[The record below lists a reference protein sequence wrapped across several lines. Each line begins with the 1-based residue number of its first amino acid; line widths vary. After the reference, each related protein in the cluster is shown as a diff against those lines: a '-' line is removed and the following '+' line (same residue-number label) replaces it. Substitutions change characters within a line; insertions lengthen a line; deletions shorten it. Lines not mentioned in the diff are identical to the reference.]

1 MDSLTVQEFLKVEF
15 NGFGYGDGYGYGD
28 GDGYGDGYGSGDGYG
43 FGPGYGDG
51 SGYGYGDGSGSGYG
65 SGSGSGSGSGYGYGF
80 GSGDGY
86 GDGSGYGDGDGSGLK
101 SLCGEP
107 VYMIDGVPTIITGLR
122 GSVAMGF
129 IVMADLSKRRTFVVK
144 GSGKFAHGE
153 DLHAAQAA
161 LEEKLFDDMPVEEKL
176 EAFREQF
183 APGEAYTVA
192 DFYDWHHRLTG
203 SCTQGRDAFAQDHG
217 LSMSDAMTPEEFI
230 DLTKD
235 AFGGR
240 IIRQLAEHYGIDL

>member
-1 MDSLTVQEFLKVEF
+1 MDSLTVQEFLKVDF
-15 NGFGYGDGYGYGD
+15 NGSGYGSGFGYGSGYGD
-28 GDGYGDGYGSGDGYG
+28 GDGYGSGDGDG
-43 FGPGYGDG
+43 DGDG
-51 SGYGYGDGSGSGYG
+51 SGYGSGYG
-65 SGSGSGSGSGYGYGF
+65 SGSGDGDGYG
-80 GSGDGY
+80 SGY
-86 GDGSGYGDGDGSGLK
+86 GDGSGYGLK

-129 IVMADLSKRRTFVVK
+129 IVMTDLSKRKTFVVK
-144 GSGKFAHGE
+144 GGGKFAHGE

-183 APGEAYTVA
+183 TPGETYTVA

-203 SCTQGRDAFAQDHG
+203 SCTQGRDAFAQDHE
-217 LSMSDAMTPEEFI
+217 LSMNDAMTPEEFI

-240 IIRQLAEHYGIDL
+240 IIRQLAEHYGINL

>member
-15 NGFGYGDGYGYGD
+15 NGYGDGSGD
-28 GDGYGDGYGSGDGYG
+28 GDGYGDGDGSGDG
-43 FGPGYGDG
+43 D
-51 SGYGYGDGSGSGYG
+51 GYGDGSGSGYG
-65 SGSGSGSGSGYGYGF
+65 YCSGD
-80 GSGDGY
+80 GDGY
-86 GDGSGYGDGDGSGLK
+86 GSGDGLK

-129 IVMADLSKRRTFVVK
+129 IVMTDLSKRKTFVVK
-144 GSGKFAHGE
+144 GGGKFAHGE

-161 LEEKLFDDMPVEEKL
+161 LEEKLFDDMPIEEKL
-176 EAFREQF
+176 EAFREKF
-183 APGEAYTVA
+183 TPGEAYTVA

-203 SCTQGRDAFAQDHG
+203 SCSQGRDAFAQDHG

-230 DLTKD
+230 NLTKD

>member
-15 NGFGYGDGYGYGD
+15 NGY
-28 GDGYGDGYGSGDGYG
+28 GYGSGH
-43 FGPGYGDG
+43 
-51 SGYGYGDGSGSGYG
+51 GYGYGDGSGDGFGFGDGSGYG
-65 SGSGSGSGSGYGYGF
+65 SGYGSGFGDDSGSGFGYGYGF
-80 GSGDGY
+80 G
-86 GDGSGYGDGDGSGLK
+86 DGSGSGSGLK

-129 IVMADLSKRRTFVVK
+129 IVMTDLSKRRTFVVK
-144 GSGKFAHGE
+144 GGGKFAHGE

-183 APGEAYTVA
+183 TPGEAYTVA
-192 DFYDWHHRLTG
+192 DFYAWHHRLTG
-203 SCTQGRDAFAQDHG
+203 SCTQGRDAFAQDHE

-230 DLTKD
+230 NLTKD

>member
-1 MDSLTVQEFLKVEF
+1 MDSLTVQEFLRVEF
-15 NGFGYGDGYGYGD
+15 N
-28 GDGYGDGYGSGDGYG
+28 
-43 FGPGYGDG
+43 GYGDG
-51 SGYGYGDGSGSGYG
+51 SGYGSGYG
-65 SGSGSGSGSGYGYGF
+65 SGSGSGYGSGYGS

-86 GDGSGYGDGDGSGLK
+86 GYGDGYGDGYGYGYGLK

-129 IVMADLSKRRTFVVK
+129 IVMTDLSKRKTFVVK
-144 GSGKFAHGE
+144 GGGKFAHGE

-161 LEEKLFDDMPVEEKL
+161 LEEKLFDDMPIEEKL
-176 EAFREQF
+176 EAFREKF
-183 APGEAYTVA
+183 TPGEAYTVA

-203 SCTQGRDAFAQDHG
+203 SCSQGRDAFAQDHG

-230 DLTKD
+230 NLTKD

>member
-15 NGFGYGDGYGYGD
+15 NGDGD
-28 GDGYGDGYGSGDGYG
+28 GDGDGSGYGSGY
-43 FGPGYGDG
+43 GYGDG
-51 SGYGYGDGSGSGYG
+51 SGYGYGYGSGYG
-65 SGSGSGSGSGYGYGF
+65 DGYGD
-80 GSGDGY
+80 GDGS
-86 GDGSGYGDGDGSGLK
+86 GDGSGYGDGDGSGYGYGYGYGSGSGDGDGSGYGDGSGLK

-129 IVMADLSKRRTFVVK
+129 IVMTDLSKRKTFVVK
-144 GSGKFAHGE
+144 GGGKFAHGE

-161 LEEKLFDDMPVEEKL
+161 LEEKLFDDMPVEEKF
-176 EAFREQF
+176 EAFREKF
-183 APGEAYTVA
+183 TPGEAYTVA

-203 SCTQGRDAFAQDHG
+203 SCSQGRDAFAQGHE
-217 LSMSDAMTPEEFI
+217 LSMNDAMTPEEFI

>member
-15 NGFGYGDGYGYGD
+15 NGYGYGYGYGSGSGYGSGYGSGSGD
-28 GDGYGDGYGSGDGYG
+28 GDGYGDGYGYGYGYGSGDGCGYG
-43 FGPGYGDG
+43 YGYGYGDG
-51 SGYGYGDGSGSGYG
+51 SGYGYGDGSGY
-65 SGSGSGSGSGYGYGF
+65 
-80 GSGDGY
+80 
-86 GDGSGYGDGDGSGLK
+86 GLK
-101 SLCGEP
+101 TLCGEP

-144 GSGKFAHGE
+144 GGGKFAHGE

-183 APGEAYTVA
+183 TPGEAYTVA

-203 SCTQGRDAFAQDHG
+203 SCTQGRDAFAQDHE
-217 LSMSDAMTPEEFI
+217 LSMNDAMTPEEFI

>member
-1 MDSLTVQEFLKVEF
+1 MDSLTVQEFLKVDF
-15 NGFGYGDGYGYGD
+15 DGSGYGDGYGSGSGYGDGYGYG
-28 GDGYGDGYGSGDGYG
+28 
-43 FGPGYGDG
+43 
-51 SGYGYGDGSGSGYG
+51 YG
-65 SGSGSGSGSGYGYGF
+65 SGSGSGDGFGSGSGSGDGFGSGSGDGSGDGDGFGSGSGY
-80 GSGDGY
+80 
-86 GDGSGYGDGDGSGLK
+86 GLK

-129 IVMADLSKRRTFVVK
+129 IVMADLSKRKTFVVK
-144 GSGKFAHGE
+144 GGGRFAHGA
-153 DLHAAQAA
+153 DLHAAQTA
-161 LEEKLFDDMPVEEKL
+161 LEEKLFDDMPIEEKL

-183 APGEAYTVA
+183 APGGAYTVA

-203 SCTQGRDAFAQDHG
+203 SCTQGRDAFAQDHE

-240 IIRQLAEHYGIDL
+240 IIRQLAEYYGIDL

>member
-15 NGFGYGDGYGYGD
+15 NGYGD
-28 GDGYGDGYGSGDGYG
+28 GSGDGD
-43 FGPGYGDG
+43 GYGDG
-51 SGYGYGDGSGSGYG
+51 SGYGYGDGSGDGDGDGSGYG
-65 SGSGSGSGSGYGYGF
+65 SGYGSGSGSGSGYGYG
-80 GSGDGY
+80 D
-86 GDGSGYGDGDGSGLK
+86 GDGDGLK

-144 GSGKFAHGE
+144 GGGKFAHGE

-183 APGEAYTVA
+183 TPGEAYTVA

-203 SCTQGRDAFAQDHG
+203 SCTQGRDAFAQDHE

>member
-1 MDSLTVQEFLKVEF
+1 MDSLTVQDFLKVEF
-15 NGFGYGDGYGYGD
+15 N
-28 GDGYGDGYGSGDGYG
+28 
-43 FGPGYGDG
+43 
-51 SGYGYGDGSGSGYG
+51 
-65 SGSGSGSGSGYGYGF
+65 GSGSGSGSGYGYGY
-80 GSGDGY
+80 GSGDGS
-86 GDGSGYGDGDGSGLK
+86 GDGSGYGYGSGYGSGYGYGYGDGSSSGDGSGDGSGYGYGSGYGSGYGGGLK

-107 VYMIDGVPTIITGLR
+107 VYMIDDVPTIITGLR

-129 IVMADLSKRRTFVVK
+129 IVMTDLSKRKTFVVK
-144 GSGKFAHGE
+144 GGGKFAHGE

-161 LEEKLFDDMPVEEKL
+161 LEEKLFDDMPIEEKL

-183 APGEAYTVA
+183 TPGEAYTVA

-203 SCTQGRDAFAQDHG
+203 SCTQGRDAFAQDHE
-217 LSMSDAMTPEEFI
+217 LSMNDAMTPEEFI

>member
-15 NGFGYGDGYGYGD
+15 NGSGYGSGSGYGYGYGD
-28 GDGYGDGYGSGDGYG
+28 GSGSGYGDGDGDGD
-43 FGPGYGDG
+43 GDG
-51 SGYGYGDGSGSGYG
+51 SGYGYGDGSG
-65 SGSGSGSGSGYGYGF
+65 
-80 GSGDGY
+80 
-86 GDGSGYGDGDGSGLK
+86 DGSGYGDGSGDGDGYGDGDGSGDGDGYGLK

-129 IVMADLSKRRTFVVK
+129 IVMTDLSKRKTCVVK
-144 GSGKFAHGE
+144 GGGKFAHGE

-183 APGEAYTVA
+183 TPGEAYTVA

-217 LSMSDAMTPEEFI
+217 LSMNDAMTPEEFI

-240 IIRQLAEHYGIDL
+240 IIRQLAEHYGIEL

>member
-1 MDSLTVQEFLKVEF
+1 MDSLTVQEFLKVDF
-15 NGFGYGDGYGYGD
+15 SGSGDGYGSGYGDGYGDGYGYGS
-28 GDGYGDGYGSGDGYG
+28 GSGYGDGSGYGSGDGYG
-43 FGPGYGDG
+43 
-51 SGYGYGDGSGSGYG
+51 
-65 SGSGSGSGSGYGYGF
+65 
-80 GSGDGY
+80 
-86 GDGSGYGDGDGSGLK
+86 LK
-101 SLCGEP
+101 TLCGEP

-129 IVMADLSKRRTFVVK
+129 IVMTDLSKRRTFVVK
-144 GSGKFAHGE
+144 GGGKFAHGE

-183 APGEAYTVA
+183 TSGEAYTVA

-217 LSMSDAMTPEEFI
+217 LSMSDAMTPEDFI

>member
-1 MDSLTVQEFLKVEF
+1 MDSLTVQDFLKVEF
-15 NGFGYGDGYGYGD
+15 N
-28 GDGYGDGYGSGDGYG
+28 
-43 FGPGYGDG
+43 
-51 SGYGYGDGSGSGYG
+51 
-65 SGSGSGSGSGYGYGF
+65 GSGSGSGSGYGYGY
-80 GSGDGY
+80 GSGDGSGDGSGYGYGSGYGSGYGYGYGDGSSSGDGSGDGSGSGSGY
-86 GDGSGYGDGDGSGLK
+86 GDGSGYGSGYGGGLK

-107 VYMIDGVPTIITGLR
+107 VYMIDDVPTIITGLR

-129 IVMADLSKRRTFVVK
+129 IVMTDLSKRKTFVVK
-144 GSGKFAHGE
+144 GGGKFAHGE

-161 LEEKLFDDMPVEEKL
+161 LEEKLFDDMPIEEKL

-183 APGEAYTVA
+183 TPGEAYTVA

-203 SCTQGRDAFAQDHG
+203 SCTQGRDAFAQDHE
-217 LSMSDAMTPEEFI
+217 LSMNDAMTPEEFI

>member
-15 NGFGYGDGYGYGD
+15 NGYGNGSGDGDGSGNGDGYGDGSGNGDGYGYGD
-28 GDGYGDGYGSGDGYG
+28 GSGDGYG
-43 FGPGYGDG
+43 YGYGYG
-51 SGYGYGDGSGSGYG
+51 SGYGYGYGSGYG
-65 SGSGSGSGSGYGYGF
+65 
-80 GSGDGY
+80 
-86 GDGSGYGDGDGSGLK
+86 LK
-101 SLCGEP
+101 TLCGEP

-129 IVMADLSKRRTFVVK
+129 IVMFDLSKRKTFVVK
-144 GSGKFAHGE
+144 GGGKFAHGE

-183 APGEAYTVA
+183 TPGEAYTVA

-203 SCTQGRDAFAQDHG
+203 SCTQGRDAFAQDHE
-217 LSMSDAMTPEEFI
+217 LSMNDAMTPEEFI

>member
-1 MDSLTVQEFLKVEF
+1 MDSLTVQEFLKVDF
-15 NGFGYGDGYGYGD
+15 DGSGSGSGYGDG
-28 GDGYGDGYGSGDGYG
+28 
-43 FGPGYGDG
+43 FG
-51 SGYGYGDGSGSGYG
+51 SGYGYGDGSGYGAG
-65 SGSGSGSGSGYGYGF
+65 SGSGSGD

-86 GDGSGYGDGDGSGLK
+86 GDGFGFGSGSGDGDGFGFGFGLK

-107 VYMIDGVPTIITGLR
+107 VYMIDGVLTIITGIR

-144 GSGKFAHGE
+144 GGGKFAHGV
-153 DLHAAQAA
+153 DLHAAQTA
-161 LEEKLFDDMPVEEKL
+161 LEEKLFDDMPIEEKL

-203 SCTQGRDAFAQDHG
+203 SCTQGRDAFAQDHE

-240 IIRQLAEHYGIDL
+240 IIRQLAEYYGIDL

>member
-1 MDSLTVQEFLKVEF
+1 MDSLTVQEFLKVDF
-15 NGFGYGDGYGYGD
+15 S
-28 GDGYGDGYGSGDGYG
+28 GDGYGSGYGYG
-43 FGPGYGDG
+43 SGDG
-51 SGYGYGDGSGSGYG
+51 SGSGYGYGYGYGYGSGSGYGDGSGSGDGYG
-65 SGSGSGSGSGYGYGF
+65 SGSGSGSGYGDGYGYGY
-80 GSGDGY
+80 GY
-86 GDGSGYGDGDGSGLK
+86 GLK

-129 IVMADLSKRRTFVVK
+129 ILLIDLSKRKTFVVK
-144 GSGKFAHGE
+144 GGGKFAHGE

-161 LEEKLFDDMPVEEKL
+161 LEEKLFDDMPIEEKL
-176 EAFREQF
+176 EAFREKF
-183 APGEAYTVA
+183 TPGEAYTVA

-203 SCTQGRDAFAQDHG
+203 SCSQGRDAFAQGHE
-217 LSMSDAMTPEEFI
+217 LSMNDAMTPEEFI

>member
-15 NGFGYGDGYGYGD
+15 NGD
-28 GDGYGDGYGSGDGYG
+28 GSGDGD
-43 FGPGYGDG
+43 GYGDG
-51 SGYGYGDGSGSGYG
+51 SGYGYGSGDGYGDGDGSGD
-65 SGSGSGSGSGYGYGF
+65 
-80 GSGDGY
+80 GDGY
-86 GDGSGYGDGDGSGLK
+86 GDGSGSGYGYCSGDGDGYGSGDGLK

-129 IVMADLSKRRTFVVK
+129 IVMTDLSKRKTFVVK
-144 GSGKFAHGE
+144 GGGKFAHGE

-161 LEEKLFDDMPVEEKL
+161 LQEKLFDDMPIEEKL
-176 EAFREQF
+176 EAFREKF
-183 APGEAYTVA
+183 TPGEAYTVA

-203 SCTQGRDAFAQDHG
+203 SCSQGRDAFAQDHG

-230 DLTKD
+230 NLTKD

>member
-15 NGFGYGDGYGYGD
+15 NGYGSGDGYGYGYGSGDGSGCGCGSGSGYGSGDGDGYGSGYGDGSGDGDGDGDGYGYGD
-28 GDGYGDGYGSGDGYG
+28 GS
-43 FGPGYGDG
+43 GDG
-51 SGYGYGDGSGSGYG
+51 SGYGY
-65 SGSGSGSGSGYGYGF
+65 
-80 GSGDGY
+80 
-86 GDGSGYGDGDGSGLK
+86 GLK

-129 IVMADLSKRRTFVVK
+129 IVMTDLSKRRTFVVK
-144 GSGKFAHGE
+144 GGGKFAHGE

-161 LEEKLFDDMPVEEKL
+161 LEEKLFDDMPIEEKL

-183 APGEAYTVA
+183 TPGEAYTVA

-203 SCTQGRDAFAQDHG
+203 SCTQGRDAFAQDHELG
-217 LSMSDAMTPEEFI
+217 MNDAMTPEEFI

>member
-1 MDSLTVQEFLKVEF
+1 MDSLTVQEFLKVDF
-15 NGFGYGDGYGYGD
+15 SGYGDGSGYGSGSGDGYGDGYGD
-28 GDGYGDGYGSGDGYG
+28 GDGYGYGSGYGYGYGSGS
-43 FGPGYGDG
+43 G
-51 SGYGYGDGSGSGYG
+51 SGYGYGDGSGD
-65 SGSGSGSGSGYGYGF
+65 
-80 GSGDGY
+80 GSGDG
-86 GDGSGYGDGDGSGLK
+86 LK
-101 SLCGEP
+101 TLCGEP

-129 IVMADLSKRRTFVVK
+129 IVMTDLSKRKTFVVK
-144 GSGKFAHGE
+144 GGGKFAHGE

-183 APGEAYTVA
+183 TPGEAYTVA

-203 SCTQGRDAFAQDHG
+203 SCTQGRDAFAQDHE
-217 LSMSDAMTPEEFI
+217 LSMNDAMTPEEFI

>member
-1 MDSLTVQEFLKVEF
+1 MDSLTVQEFLKADF
-15 NGFGYGDGYGYGD
+15 
-28 GDGYGDGYGSGDGYG
+28 S
-43 FGPGYGDG
+43 GYGDG
-51 SGYGYGDGSGSGYG
+51 SGYGYGY
-65 SGSGSGSGSGYGYGF
+65 

-86 GDGSGYGDGDGSGLK
+86 GDGSGYGYGYGYGYGSGDGYGYGSGSGYGYGYGYGYGSGDGYGSGYGLK

-107 VYMIDGVPTIITGLR
+107 IYMIDGVPTIITGIR
-122 GSVAMGF
+122 GFVAMGF
-129 IVMADLSKRRTFVVK
+129 IVMADLSKRKTFVVK
-144 GSGKFAHGE
+144 GGGKFAHGE

-161 LEEKLFDDMPVEEKL
+161 LEEKLFDDMPIEEKL

-203 SCTQGRDAFAQDHG
+203 SCTQGRDAFAQDHE

-240 IIRQLAEHYGIDL
+240 IIRQLAAHYGIDL

>member
-1 MDSLTVQEFLKVEF
+1 MDSLTVQEFLKVDF
-15 NGFGYGDGYGYGD
+15 SGYGDGSGYGSGSGDGYGSGSGD
-28 GDGYGDGYGSGDGYG
+28 GDGYGDGYGD
-43 FGPGYGDG
+43 
-51 SGYGYGDGSGSGYG
+51 
-65 SGSGSGSGSGYGYGF
+65 

-86 GDGSGYGDGDGSGLK
+86 GDGSGDGSGDGDGYGDGSGDGYGDGSGLK

-129 IVMADLSKRRTFVVK
+129 IVMTDLSKRKTFVVK
-144 GSGKFAHGE
+144 GGGKFAHGE

-183 APGEAYTVA
+183 TPGEAYTVA

-235 AFGGR
+235 AFGGW
-240 IIRQLAEHYGIDL
+240 IIRQLAEYYGIDL

>member
-1 MDSLTVQEFLKVEF
+1 MDSLTVQEFLKVDF
-15 NGFGYGDGYGYGD
+15 SGYGDGDGSGFGSGYGFGSGFGDGDGSGYGYGYGYGD
-28 GDGYGDGYGSGDGYG
+28 GDGD
-43 FGPGYGDG
+43 GDG
-51 SGYGYGDGSGSGYG
+51 SGFGYGYGYGDGSGSGYG
-65 SGSGSGSGSGYGYGF
+65 
-80 GSGDGY
+80 Y
-86 GDGSGYGDGDGSGLK
+86 GDGLK

-107 VYMIDGVPTIITGLR
+107 VYMIDGVPTIITEIR
-122 GSVAMGF
+122 GSVAMGS
-129 IVMADLSKRRTFVVK
+129 IVMADLSKRKTFVVK
-144 GSGKFAHGE
+144 GGGKFAHGA

-161 LEEKLFDDMPVEEKL
+161 LEEKLFDDMPIEEKL

-183 APGEAYTVA
+183 TPGEAYTVA

-203 SCTQGRDAFAQDHG
+203 SCTQGRDAFAKDHE
-217 LSMSDAMTPEEFI
+217 LSMNDAMTPEEFI

>member
-1 MDSLTVQEFLKVEF
+1 
-15 NGFGYGDGYGYGD
+15 
-28 GDGYGDGYGSGDGYG
+28 
-43 FGPGYGDG
+43 
-51 SGYGYGDGSGSGYG
+51 
-65 SGSGSGSGSGYGYGF
+65 
-80 GSGDGY
+80 
-86 GDGSGYGDGDGSGLK
+86 
-101 SLCGEP
+101 
-107 VYMIDGVPTIITGLR
+107 MIDGVPTIITGIR

-129 IVMADLSKRRTFVVK
+129 IVMADLSKRKTFVVK
-144 GSGKFAHGE
+144 GGGKFAHGE

-183 APGEAYTVA
+183 APGVTYTVA

>member
-1 MDSLTVQEFLKVEF
+1 MDSLTVQEFLKVDF
-15 NGFGYGDGYGYGD
+15 NGSGYGD
-28 GDGYGDGYGSGDGYG
+28 GDGD
-43 FGPGYGDG
+43 
-51 SGYGYGDGSGSGYG
+51 GYGDGSGSGYG
-65 SGSGSGSGSGYGYGF
+65 SGDGYGYGDGSGSGSGYGSGY

-86 GDGSGYGDGDGSGLK
+86 GDGDGYGSGSGSGYGDGDGYGDGLK
-101 SLCGEP
+101 SICGEP

-144 GSGKFAHGE
+144 GGGKFAHGE

-183 APGEAYTVA
+183 TPGEAYTVA

-203 SCTQGRDAFAQDHG
+203 SCTQGRDAFAQDHE
-217 LSMSDAMTPEEFI
+217 LSMNDAMTPEEFI

>member
-15 NGFGYGDGYGYGD
+15 NG
-28 GDGYGDGYGSGDGYG
+28 S
-43 FGPGYGDG
+43 
-51 SGYGYGDGSGSGYG
+51 GDGSGSGYG
-65 SGSGSGSGSGYGYGF
+65 SGYGDGSGSGFGDGFGDGSGFGFGSGF
-80 GSGDGY
+80 GSGDGSGFGS
-86 GDGSGYGDGDGSGLK
+86 GDGSGDGDGSGLK

-129 IVMADLSKRRTFVVK
+129 IVMIDLSKRKTFVVK
-144 GSGKFAHGE
+144 GGGKFAHGE

-183 APGEAYTVA
+183 TPGESYTVA

-203 SCTQGRDAFAQDHG
+203 SCTQGRDAFAQNHR

-240 IIRQLAEHYGIDL
+240 IIRQLAEHYGINL

>member
-1 MDSLTVQEFLKVEF
+1 MDSLTVQEFLKVDF
-15 NGFGYGDGYGYGD
+15 SGDGSGDGDGDGSGDGDGYGYGS
-28 GDGYGDGYGSGDGYG
+28 GS
-43 FGPGYGDG
+43 GDG
-51 SGYGYGDGSGSGYG
+51 SGYGYGSGSGDGYGYG
-65 SGSGSGSGSGYGYGF
+65 SGSGSGSG
-80 GSGDGY
+80 
-86 GDGSGYGDGDGSGLK
+86 DGSGYGSGDGSGLK

-129 IVMADLSKRRTFVVK
+129 IVMIDLSKRKTFVVK
-144 GSGKFAHGE
+144 GGGKFAHGE

-183 APGEAYTVA
+183 TPGEAYTVA

-230 DLTKD
+230 NLTKD

>member
-15 NGFGYGDGYGYGD
+15 NGYGYGYGDGYGD
-28 GDGYGDGYGSGDGYG
+28 A
-43 FGPGYGDG
+43 
-51 SGYGYGDGSGSGYG
+51 
-65 SGSGSGSGSGYGYGF
+65 SGSGSGSGYGYGSGY
-80 GSGDGY
+80 GS
-86 GDGSGYGDGDGSGLK
+86 GDGSGYGSGYGSGDGSGDGSGYGSGDGLK

-107 VYMIDGVPTIITGLR
+107 VYMIDSVPTIITGLR
-122 GSVAMGF
+122 GFAAMGF
-129 IVMADLSKRRTFVVK
+129 FVMTDLSKRKTFVVK
-144 GSGKFAHGE
+144 GGGKFAHGE

-183 APGEAYTVA
+183 TPGEAYTVA

-230 DLTKD
+230 NLTKD

>member
-15 NGFGYGDGYGYGD
+15 NGSGYGSGYGSGDGDGSGDGSGYGSGYGSGD
-28 GDGYGDGYGSGDGYG
+28 GSGYGSGDGDGSGDGYGDGYGSGDG
-43 FGPGYGDG
+43 
-51 SGYGYGDGSGSGYG
+51 
-65 SGSGSGSGSGYGYGF
+65 
-80 GSGDGY
+80 SGDGY
-86 GDGSGYGDGDGSGLK
+86 GSGDGDGLK

-129 IVMADLSKRRTFVVK
+129 IMMTDLSKRKTFVVK
-144 GSGKFAHGE
+144 GGGKFAHGE

-161 LEEKLFDDMPVEEKL
+161 LEEKLFDDMPIEEKL
-176 EAFREQF
+176 EAFREKF
-183 APGEAYTVA
+183 TPGEAYTVA

-203 SCTQGRDAFAQDHG
+203 SCTQGRDAFAQDHE
-217 LSMSDAMTPEEFI
+217 LSMSDAMTPEEFV

-240 IIRQLAEHYGIDL
+240 IIRQLAEYYGIDL

>member
-15 NGFGYGDGYGYGD
+15 NGYGYGDGSGDGDGYGDGYGYGD
-28 GDGYGDGYGSGDGYG
+28 GSGDGSGDGDGYGDGDGSGDG
-43 FGPGYGDG
+43 D
-51 SGYGYGDGSGSGYG
+51 GYGDGSGSGYG
-65 SGSGSGSGSGYGYGF
+65 YCSGD
-80 GSGDGY
+80 GDGY
-86 GDGSGYGDGDGSGLK
+86 GSGDGLK

-122 GSVAMGF
+122 SSVAMGF
-129 IVMADLSKRRTFVVK
+129 IVMTDLSKRKTFVVK
-144 GSGKFAHGE
+144 GGGKFAHGE

-161 LEEKLFDDMPVEEKL
+161 LQEKLFDDMPIEEKL
-176 EAFREQF
+176 EAFREKF
-183 APGEAYTVA
+183 TPGEAYTVA

-203 SCTQGRDAFAQDHG
+203 SCWQGRDAFAQDHG

-230 DLTKD
+230 NLTKD

>member
-1 MDSLTVQEFLKVEF
+1 MDSLTVQEFLRVEF
-15 NGFGYGDGYGYGD
+15 NGYGD
-28 GDGYGDGYGSGDGYG
+28 
-43 FGPGYGDG
+43 
-51 SGYGYGDGSGSGYG
+51 GSGYG
-65 SGSGSGSGSGYGYGF
+65 SGSGSGSGYGSGYGS

-86 GDGSGYGDGDGSGLK
+86 GYGDGSGDGYGYGYGLK

-129 IVMADLSKRRTFVVK
+129 IVMTDLSKRKTFVVK
-144 GSGKFAHGE
+144 GGGKFAHGE

-161 LEEKLFDDMPVEEKL
+161 LEEKLFDDMPIEEKL
-176 EAFREQF
+176 EAFREKF
-183 APGEAYTVA
+183 TPGEAYTVA

-203 SCTQGRDAFAQDHG
+203 SCSQGRDAFAQDHG

-230 DLTKD
+230 NLTKD

>member
-15 NGFGYGDGYGYGD
+15 NGDGSGDGSGYGYGYGSGYGYGDGYGDGSGDGSGYGYGYGDGSGYGSGDGSGYGYGYGD
-28 GDGYGDGYGSGDGYG
+28 GDG
-43 FGPGYGDG
+43 
-51 SGYGYGDGSGSGYG
+51 
-65 SGSGSGSGSGYGYGF
+65 
-80 GSGDGY
+80 
-86 GDGSGYGDGDGSGLK
+86 LK
-101 SLCGEP
+101 TLCGEP

-129 IVMADLSKRRTFVVK
+129 IVMTDLSKRKTFVVK
-144 GSGKFAHGE
+144 GGGKFAHGE

-183 APGEAYTVA
+183 AQGEAYTVA

-203 SCTQGRDAFAQDHG
+203 SCTQGRDAFAQDHE
-217 LSMSDAMTPEEFI
+217 LSMDDPMTPEEFI

>member
-1 MDSLTVQEFLKVEF
+1 MDSLTVQEFLKVDF
-15 NGFGYGDGYGYGD
+15 NGS
-28 GDGYGDGYGSGDGYG
+28 GYGSGDG
-43 FGPGYGDG
+43 D
-51 SGYGYGDGSGSGYG
+51 GYGYGDGSGSGYG
-65 SGSGSGSGSGYGYGF
+65 YGDGYGDGSGSGSGYGSGYGY
-80 GSGDGY
+80 GDGDGDGDGY
-86 GDGSGYGDGDGSGLK
+86 GYGYGDGDGSGDGDGDGYGYGDGLK
-101 SLCGEP
+101 SICGEP

-144 GSGKFAHGE
+144 GGGKFAHGE

-183 APGEAYTVA
+183 TPGEAYTVA

-203 SCTQGRDAFAQDHG
+203 SCTQGRDAFAQDHE
-217 LSMSDAMTPEEFI
+217 LSMNDAMTPEEFI

>member
-1 MDSLTVQEFLKVEF
+1 MDSLTVQEFLKVDF
-15 NGFGYGDGYGYGD
+15 SGSGYGDGYGDGSGDGYGD
-28 GDGYGDGYGSGDGYG
+28 GDGYG
-43 FGPGYGDG
+43 
-51 SGYGYGDGSGSGYG
+51 SGY
-65 SGSGSGSGSGYGYGF
+65 
-80 GSGDGY
+80 
-86 GDGSGYGDGDGSGLK
+86 GLK
-101 SLCGEP
+101 SLCGKP
-107 VYMIDGVPTIITGLR
+107 VYMIDGVPTIITGIH

-129 IVMADLSKRRTFVVK
+129 IVMADLSKRKTFVVK
-144 GSGKFAHGE
+144 GGGKFAHGE

-203 SCTQGRDAFAQDHG
+203 SCTQGRDAFAQDHE

>member
-15 NGFGYGDGYGYGD
+15 NGYGD
-28 GDGYGDGYGSGDGYG
+28 GSGDGD
-43 FGPGYGDG
+43 GYGDG
-51 SGYGYGDGSGSGYG
+51 SGYGYGYCSGDGDGYG
-65 SGSGSGSGSGYGYGF
+65 SG
-80 GSGDGY
+80 D
-86 GDGSGYGDGDGSGLK
+86 GLK

-129 IVMADLSKRRTFVVK
+129 IVMTDLSKRKTFVVK
-144 GSGKFAHGE
+144 GGGKFAHGE

-161 LEEKLFDDMPVEEKL
+161 LQEKLFDDMPIEEKL
-176 EAFREQF
+176 EAFREKF
-183 APGEAYTVA
+183 TPGEAYTVA

-203 SCTQGRDAFAQDHG
+203 SCSQGRDAFAQDHG

-230 DLTKD
+230 NLTKD

>member
-15 NGFGYGDGYGYGD
+15 NGSGYGDGDGSGYGD
-28 GDGYGDGYGSGDGYG
+28 GDGYGDGSGY
-43 FGPGYGDG
+43 G
-51 SGYGYGDGSGSGYG
+51 SGYGYGDGSGDGSGDGDGYG
-65 SGSGSGSGSGYGYGF
+65 SG
-80 GSGDGY
+80 D
-86 GDGSGYGDGDGSGLK
+86 GLK

-129 IVMADLSKRRTFVVK
+129 IVMTDLSKRKTFVVK
-144 GSGKFAHGE
+144 GGGKFAHGE

-161 LEEKLFDDMPVEEKL
+161 LEEKLFDDMPIEEKL
-176 EAFREQF
+176 EAFREKF
-183 APGEAYTVA
+183 TPGEAYTVA

-203 SCTQGRDAFAQDHG
+203 SCSQGRDAFAQDHG

-230 DLTKD
+230 NLTKD

>member
-15 NGFGYGDGYGYGD
+15 NGYGSGDGYGYGYGSGDGYGSGYGSGYGYGDGSGYGDGYGYGD
-28 GDGYGDGYGSGDGYG
+28 GSGDGDGDGDGYGSGD
-43 FGPGYGDG
+43 
-51 SGYGYGDGSGSGYG
+51 
-65 SGSGSGSGSGYGYGF
+65 
-80 GSGDGY
+80 GDGY
-86 GDGSGYGDGDGSGLK
+86 GDGSGYGLK

-129 IVMADLSKRRTFVVK
+129 IVMTDLSKRRTFVVK
-144 GSGKFAHGE
+144 GGGKFAHGE

-161 LEEKLFDDMPVEEKL
+161 LEEKLFDDMPIEEKL

-183 APGEAYTVA
+183 TPGEAYTVA

-203 SCTQGRDAFAQDHG
+203 SCTQGRDAFAQDHELG
-217 LSMSDAMTPEEFI
+217 MNDAMTPEEFI

>member
-1 MDSLTVQEFLKVEF
+1 MDSLTVQEFLRVEF
-15 NGFGYGDGYGYGD
+15 NGYGDGS
-28 GDGYGDGYGSGDGYG
+28 GYGSGYGSGSGSGY
-43 FGPGYGDG
+43 G
-51 SGYGYGDGSGSGYG
+51 SGYGYGDGSGD
-65 SGSGSGSGSGYGYGF
+65 GYGYG
-80 GSGDGY
+80 Y
-86 GDGSGYGDGDGSGLK
+86 GLK

-129 IVMADLSKRRTFVVK
+129 IVMTDLSKRKTFVVK
-144 GSGKFAHGE
+144 GGGKFAHGE

-161 LEEKLFDDMPVEEKL
+161 LEEKLFDDMPIEEKL
-176 EAFREQF
+176 EAFREKF
-183 APGEAYTVA
+183 TPGEAYTVA

-203 SCTQGRDAFAQDHG
+203 SCSQGRDAFAQDHG

-230 DLTKD
+230 NLTKD

>member
-1 MDSLTVQEFLKVEF
+1 MDSLTVQEFLKVDF
-15 NGFGYGDGYGYGD
+15 NGS
-28 GDGYGDGYGSGDGYG
+28 GYGSG
-43 FGPGYGDG
+43 
-51 SGYGYGDGSGSGYG
+51 SGYGDGSGSGYG
-65 SGSGSGSGSGYGYGF
+65 DGDGYGYGYGSGSGSGYGSGY
-80 GSGDGY
+80 GDGY
-86 GDGSGYGDGDGSGLK
+86 GDGYGYGSGYGDGDGDGYGLK
-101 SLCGEP
+101 SICGEP

-144 GSGKFAHGE
+144 GGGKFAHGE

-183 APGEAYTVA
+183 TPGEAYTVA

-203 SCTQGRDAFAQDHG
+203 SCTQGRDAFAQDHE
-217 LSMSDAMTPEEFI
+217 LSMNDAMTPEEFI

>member
-15 NGFGYGDGYGYGD
+15 NGFGDGSGYGD
-28 GDGYGDGYGSGDGYG
+28 GFGDGSGYGDGSGDGYHDG
-43 FGPGYGDG
+43 SG
-51 SGYGYGDGSGSGYG
+51 SGYGYGDGC
-65 SGSGSGSGSGYGYGF
+65 GSGYGYG
-80 GSGDGY
+80 DGC
-86 GDGSGYGDGDGSGLK
+86 GSGYGSGLK

-107 VYMIDGVPTIITGLR
+107 VYMIDGVPTIITGIH

-129 IVMADLSKRRTFVVK
+129 IVMTDLSKRKTFVVK
-144 GSGKFAHGE
+144 GGGTFAHGE

-161 LEEKLFDDMPVEEKL
+161 LEEKLFDVMPVEEKL

-183 APGEAYTVA
+183 TPGEAYTVA

-240 IIRQLAEHYGIDL
+240 VIRQLAEHYGIDL

>member
-15 NGFGYGDGYGYGD
+15 NGD
-28 GDGYGDGYGSGDGYG
+28 GSGS
-43 FGPGYGDG
+43 GYGDG
-51 SGYGYGDGSGSGYG
+51 SGYGYGDGY
-65 SGSGSGSGSGYGYGF
+65 
-80 GSGDGY
+80 
-86 GDGSGYGDGDGSGLK
+86 GLK

-122 GSVAMGF
+122 GFAAMGF
-129 IVMADLSKRRTFVVK
+129 IVMTDLSKRKTFVVK
-144 GSGKFAHGE
+144 GGGKFAHGE

-161 LEEKLFDDMPVEEKL
+161 LEEKLFDDMPIEEKL

-183 APGEAYTVA
+183 TPGESYTVA

-203 SCTQGRDAFAQDHG
+203 SCTQGRDAFAKDHE
-217 LSMSDAMTPEEFI
+217 LSMNDAMTPEEFI